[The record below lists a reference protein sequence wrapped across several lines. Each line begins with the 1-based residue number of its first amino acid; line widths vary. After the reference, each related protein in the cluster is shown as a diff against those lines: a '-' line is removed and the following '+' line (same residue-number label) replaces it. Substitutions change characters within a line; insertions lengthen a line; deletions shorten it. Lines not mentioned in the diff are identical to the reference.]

1 MSDTPSLVVTFPA
14 NRRDRATIA
23 DAIGAA
29 AAVIYLADLAEP
41 DRAGALA
48 SATVLLA
55 RHTGRDLKPGEAAL
69 LGGVQLIQFVTAG
82 VDYVPLSDLP
92 AHVPIAANAGAYAG
106 SMAEHALAMMLAATK
121 RLFIEHAALKR
132 GEFNQR
138 KTNRR
143 LSGMTCGILGL
154 GGIGSATARLA
165 RAVGMRVHAINR
177 SGRTDEQVD
186 WIGPTAELDHL
197 LATSDALVI
206 AVPLNRATIGMIDG
220 RALTLMRPDAI
231 LINLARGEIVDEA
244 ALFAHLRANPDFT
257 ACLDAWWI
265 EPVRHGFFRMD
276 QPFMD
281 LPNVIGSPHNSASS
295 PDASDVGLRAAI
307 ANLRRMLDGVTPNG
321 LIGPDERAFTLA
333 PV

>member
-69 LGGVQLIQFVTAG
+69 LGGVRLIQFVTAG